1 MTRDARLI
9 VVAQGVRGFVYG
21 LGVTVL
27 GVVFHQRGYS
37 PTVVGLLFS
46 AVVCGMVSTSLL
58 IGRVADQ
65 WGRRR
70 CYGALYVTLG
80 VAGVVVATCGQP
92 WVFAVVGLGGVLSTD
107 IVESGPFSSLE
118 QSMLADQFGAGG
130 RARGY
135 GIYNAVASA
144 SGSLGALATSVP
156 GLLRRVHWWAPSA
169 PSLFL
174 VLAPAG
180 VIGLLLSRS
189 LSSAVEVRVAAP
201 RRRLSPATRPV
212 VRRLAALFAVDSF
225 GGGFVVQSF
234 IAYWLARRF
243 DATAGALGVV
253 FFAVGLL
260 QTASLLLAARVAR
273 RVGLLATMVGTHL
286 PSNVLLAGVAFAPNW
301 RWAIGLLLAR
311 TLLSQM
317 DVPTRQAYV
326 MSLVGEDERTGA
338 AVYTNAARYVTR
350 PVGPTL
356 AGLVQSWGIGL
367 PFLIAGAL
375 KSGYDLALWRSFRHS
390 PVRDG

>member
-1 MTRDARLI
+1 M
-9 VVAQGVRGFVYG
+9 
-21 LGVTVL
+21 
-27 GVVFHQRGYS
+27 
-37 PTVVGLLFS
+37 
-46 AVVCGMVSTSLL
+46 
-58 IGRVADQ
+58 
-65 WGRRR
+65 
-70 CYGALYVTLG
+70 
-80 VAGVVVATCGQP
+80 
-92 WVFAVVGLGGVLSTD
+92 
-107 IVESGPFSSLE
+107 
-118 QSMLADQFGAGG
+118 
-130 RARGY
+130 
-135 GIYNAVASA
+135 
-144 SGSLGALATSVP
+144 
-156 GLLRRVHWWAPSA
+156 
-169 PSLFL
+169 
-174 VLAPAG
+174 
-180 VIGLLLSRS
+180 
-189 LSSAVEVRVAAP
+189 
-201 RRRLSPATRPV
+201 
-212 VRRLAALFAVDSF
+212 
-225 GGGFVVQSF
+225 
-234 IAYWLARRF
+234 ARRF
-243 DATAGALGVV
+243 DATVGALGVV

-367 PFLIAGAL
+367 PFLIAGAC